1 MIDEVLP
8 AIAQIFQMPSNPGEI
23 GLI

>member
-8 AIAQIFQMPSNPGEI
+8 GIVQIFQMPSNPGEI